1 MQRTLKEWRHHCEFS
16 QNEMAMKLNIS
27 PSTYN
32 IWENNPEE
40 IRPRNALI
48 IARVLGVSIENIIF
62 FNKNSNFKY
71 VINVEN

>member
-1 MQRTLKEWRHHCEFS
+1 MQRTLKEWRHHCGFS

-48 IARVLGVSIENIIF
+48 IARVLGVSIEEIIF
-62 FNKNSNFKY
+62 FNKNSNLKY